1 MWKNPNPDFIDDF
14 ICGGSK
20 CLSRSESGLEQTNL
34 CSVASDQCRWIG
46 DYTAIYPAIAQDL
59 KGTQEYLEKA
69 AQQYRGQ
76 PTYFYFNLGREL
88 KELPPKVPEQASLQY
103 FMESKIPFLCLATAA
118 RFRSFIECYSLFKLL

>member
-46 DYTAIYPAIAQDL
+46 DYTAIYPAIVCSGSKRDTRIS
-59 KGTQEYLEKA
+59 GKA

-76 PTYFYFNLGREL
+76 PTYFYFNLGHEL
-88 KELPPKVPEQASLQY
+88 KELPPKVPEQASLLGTILWSLK
-103 FMESKIPFLCLATAA
+103 F
-118 RFRSFIECYSLFKLL
+118 RFYAWQQQQGSDPSSNVTSF